1 MMKTPLRLAVLA
13 LTTLLFV
20 FIYQTHNDEYPTS
33 IPSRLILK
41 SRGYLPQTFFGW
53 SNDDADQSCSLEC
66 MDYEAEEH
74 DDVIGQDSE
83 NLEAVLEQE
92 MVGEVVMDDE
102 DVEDEY
108 IPVYAK
114 PSRGQKDKIIIM
126 GKMSAEYTDWVEKE
140 LPE

>member
-1 MMKTPLRLAVLA
+1 
-13 LTTLLFV
+13 
-20 FIYQTHNDEYPTS
+20 
-33 IPSRLILK
+33 
-41 SRGYLPQTFFGW
+41 
-53 SNDDADQSCSLEC
+53 